1 MAEPTHYTPN
11 NRQPRESSLDRRS
24 KRCLNP
30 IIEEGS
36 EDNHGQASNKGKR
49 ADTSH
54 LNITAWLSPMSD
66 HFPTPRGVHY
76 LAAPILPSSPS
87 SASAD
92 ESSPTSFS
100 NSNSWNRAS
109 TITNSTE
116 FDELFDL
123 YDVSDDEAQRG
134 LRRSASVRRSRTA
147 SMVFEPVIRQP
158 TPLVIPPTR
167 DEGDETW
174 SAVDELKKITSPLPL
189 TPSANLPMSPA
200 QKDFFGKQQALVVPT
215 ISAPPSLDGSLS
227 SEQLATMSSPPT
239 PVIGNDESTTETAW
253 TGVHLQP
260 GALATLHALSG
271 GDGDEDLQEQE
282 DQVAEVN
289 QAQPLPEMQQSSLR
303 LVTNFLSQTS
313 RENIRS
319 PNLARQSLAG
329 LTRLSIPS
337 PGGFFSGLSPRSR
350 NTWHP
355 RTLSPIDLIPPTSTT
370 AEQFYRCPW
379 NSNTS
384 VPPVP
389 QRDEAEDFY
398 RSVRLTSSA
407 PIEHIVEVQ
416 VDESV
421 EDDLPTARPFIHL
434 QTNTQVNEAIKSPS
448 SPDAETIPT
457 EIVEDYD
464 PSYARKQQLEALSN
478 FDRTELWL
486 VAQRAYLKGVDAIE
500 DNGALE
506 TIEENLDEE
515 DEEEQTKLEIQVD
528 FESGQKQG
536 QKDVAAKKTVRFSNI
551 ITTTVVPKSLPSKLL
566 RQESAY
572 YRAFQDYVVRTQL
585 SDVFVFQLSRFEAL
599 QAQRVALRSSHHS
612 QLLGKYQLSV
622 VPQSAKKRL
631 SANVVRGDDVLTD
644 DPETLRKEKEAEA
657 MKQMTM
663 ATWHVAAM
671 KFLNGGKLIS
681 APVTKRLARLS
692 RMAPGKDG
700 VARDR
705 ARILDLGGQSTC
717 DWAWHCALL
726 YPNTKIYTVTT
737 KAVRQLS
744 NSNIRGPPN
753 HRQVAVE
760 RLTKLPFADNQF
772 DLISARELHGL
783 LKFIGENGED
793 EWENCLREC
802 MRVLKPG
809 GYLEFSLL
817 DSDIMNAGPLGLAKS
832 VEFGFT
838 LKTLGYDPSP
848 TKLWL
853 GRLARAGFHDVRRA
867 WVCLPVGAKPVVKPP
882 TPPKDNQSG
891 ADVQVCQMDAM
902 VMGSTDDI
910 ANVCSIAGGWSWE
923 RWLLRCEMEKVAG
936 ELRLADIATAS
947 PAIKEA
953 GKCLE
958 GLHAVIEEG
967 RNCRAGFRMLN
978 GDSKLMP
985 RDSGRHRHPRHP
997 NSSANQS
1004 TRERGQMSNPNNW
1017 QEEAMR
1023 RLRQMQTRGGYPGRG
1038 GPQMPR
1044 GANGALIGGVLLA
1057 TGAWVLSNSLFNVD
1071 GGHRAIKYQ
1080 RLRGVSKDIY
1090 SEGTHINI
1098 PWFETPVIYDV
1109 RAKPRN
1115 VASLTGTKDLQMVNI
1130 TCRVLSRPNVEALP
1144 QIYRTLGTDYDER
1157 VLPSIVNEVLKSV
1170 VAQFNA
1176 SQLITQREMVARL
1189 VRENLSR
1196 RAARFNILLDDV
1208 SLTHLAFSPEFTA
1221 AVEAKQVAQQEAQRA
1236 AFVVDKARQ
1245 EKQAMVVKAQ
1255 GEARSA
1261 ELIGDAIKKSKAYVE
1276 LKKIE
1281 NARLIA
1287 QQLQESGAKNR
1298 LLLDAEGL
1306 GLNVFDDTEKK

>member
-1 MAEPTHYTPN
+1 MAEPTHYIPN
-11 NRQPRESSLDRRS
+11 HQQPQESLLDRRPRS
-24 KRCLNP
+24 
-30 IIEEGS
+30 
-36 EDNHGQASNKGKR
+36 AKGKR

-87 SASAD
+87 TMSAD
-92 ESSPTSFS
+92 EISPTSIS

-109 TITNSTE
+109 SVTDSTE
-116 FDELFDL
+116 FDELYDL
-123 YDVSDDEAQRG
+123 YGVSDDEAQQG
-134 LRRSASVRRSRTA
+134 LRRSSSVRRSRTT
-147 SMVFEPVIRQP
+147 SMIFEPVIRQP

-167 DEGDETW
+167 DENDEIW

-200 QKDFFGKQQALVVPT
+200 QKDFFGKQQSLVVPT

-239 PVIGNDESTTETAW
+239 PVIGNDESTTESTW

-260 GALATLHALSG
+260 GALATLQALSG
-271 GDGDEDLQEQE
+271 GDEDGNLEEDDEAAQA
-282 DQVAEVN
+282 DQV
-289 QAQPLPEMQQSSLR
+289 QAPQLPEMQQNSLR
-303 LVTNFLSQTS
+303 LVTNFLSQAAS
-313 RENIRS
+313 RANTRE
-319 PNLARQSLAG
+319 PNFARQSLAG

-355 RTLSPIDLIPPTSTT
+355 RTISPIEIIPTTTT

-379 NSNTS
+379 NADSS
-384 VPPVP
+384 PVPPVP
-389 QRDEAEDFY
+389 QRDEAEEFY
-398 RSVRLTSSA
+398 RSVSLTSSA
-407 PIEHIVEVQ
+407 PVEHIVEVRA
-416 VDESV
+416 DLSI
-421 EDDLPTARPFIHL
+421 EDDMPTARPIIHVP
-434 QTNTQVNEAIKSPS
+434 TNDEPSEAMKSPS
-448 SPDAETIPT
+448 SPDVEAIPT

-478 FDRTELWL
+478 LDRTELWL
-486 VAQRAYLKGVDAIE
+486 MAQRVYLKGVDTVE

-506 TIEENLDEE
+506 TIEEDLDEE
-515 DEEEQTKLEIQVD
+515 DEDIAKLENKTEL
-528 FESGQKQG
+528 ESVQKPG
-536 QKDVAAKKTVRFSNI
+536 QKDAATKKVVRFSNI
-551 ITTTVVPKSLPSKLL
+551 ITTTVIAKSLPSKLL

-585 SDVFVFQLSRFEAL
+585 SDIFVFQLSRFEAL
-599 QAQRVALRSSHHS
+599 QAQR
-612 QLLGKYQLSV
+612 LLGKYQLSV
-622 VPQSAKKRL
+622 LPQSAKKRL
-631 SANVVRGDDVLTD
+631 SANVVRGDDVLID
-644 DPETLRKEKEAEA
+644 DPETLRKEKETEA
-657 MKQMTM
+657 MKQMAM
-663 ATWHVAAM
+663 ATWHVAAT

-681 APVTKRLARLS
+681 SPVAKRLARLS
-692 RMAPGKDG
+692 RLGSGKDG
-700 VARDR
+700 VGRDR

-717 DWAWHCALL
+717 DWAWHCALT
-726 YPNTKIYTVTT
+726 YPNAKIYTVTT

-793 EWENCLREC
+793 EWESCLQEC

-838 LKTLGYDPSP
+838 LKTLGYDPNP

-853 GRLARAGFHDVRRA
+853 GRLARAGFRDARRA
-867 WVCLPVGAKPVVKPP
+867 WLCLPVGAKPVVKPP
-882 TPPKDNQSG
+882 TPPKDNLPG
-891 ADVQVCQMDAM
+891 PDVKVCQMDAM

-910 ANVCSIAGGWSWE
+910 ANVCGIAGGWSWE

-936 ELRLADIATAS
+936 ELRLVDTVTAS

-953 GKCLE
+953 SKCLE
-958 GLHAVIEEG
+958 GIHAVMEEG

-978 GDSKLMP
+978 GYTRKP
-985 RDSGRHRHPRHP
+985 QVTAAGRHRHPRHP
-997 NSSANQS
+997 DSSADPS
-1004 TRERGQMSNPNNW
+1004 TGTRGQMSNPNNW

-1023 RLRQMQTRGGYPGRG
+1023 RLRQMQTRGGYPGGR

-1044 GANGALIGGVLLA
+1044 GANPALFGGILLA
-1057 TGAWVLSNSLFNVD
+1057 GGAWLLSNSLFNVD

-1080 RLRGVSKDIY
+1080 RLTGVSKEIY

-1098 PWFETPVIYDV
+1098 PWFETPIIYDV

-1130 TCRVLSRPNVEALP
+1130 TCRVLSRPNVESLP

-1306 GLNVFDDTEKK
+1306 GLNVFEDSERK